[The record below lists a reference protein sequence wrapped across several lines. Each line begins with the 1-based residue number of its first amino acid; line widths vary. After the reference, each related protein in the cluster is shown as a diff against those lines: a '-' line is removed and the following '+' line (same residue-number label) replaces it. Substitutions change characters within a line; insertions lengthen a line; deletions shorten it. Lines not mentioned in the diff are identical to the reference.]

1 MFDLFIRRL
10 EEVFT
15 LPLGCEGSMSEDTV
29 TFFFS
34 RGTRTI
40 IGAAVVGEMFEQRG
54 ACSGPMWSTTWY
66 VLYARYFLCRGMSHE
81 AGWNVSSEGGRL
93 SSSFRLIQER
103 RSSCDSFDFAWLV
116 WAMIVGR

>member
-81 AGWNVSSEGGRL
+81 AGGRCG
-93 SSSFRLIQER
+93 
-103 RSSCDSFDFAWLV
+103 RSWFSLLAVFSPTACLFFFHMHGV
-116 WAMIVGR
+116 